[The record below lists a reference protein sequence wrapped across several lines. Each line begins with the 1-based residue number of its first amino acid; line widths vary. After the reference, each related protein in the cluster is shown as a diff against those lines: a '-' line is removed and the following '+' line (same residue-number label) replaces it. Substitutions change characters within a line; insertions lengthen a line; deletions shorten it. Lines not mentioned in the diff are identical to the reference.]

1 MVTQVTPKLPKLQ
14 HVEFGQSL
22 KLWTSCATQMS
33 ILTLIWE
40 VDSTPPRILANA
52 LELEFLSESI
62 TEKVQQIWEKVQQI
76 WEQN

>member
-14 HVEFGQSL
+14 HVEFGQPL

-52 LELEFLSESI
+52 LEFWSESI

-76 WEQN
+76 W

>member
-1 MVTQVTPKLPKLQ
+1 
-14 HVEFGQSL
+14 
-22 KLWTSCATQMS
+22 MS